1 MARTKAVDYEQKREA
16 ILRSAAKLF
25 ADVGYDRSSMNQLAE
40 ACGVSKALLYH
51 YYPGK
56 DALLFDVIGAHLKAL
71 CKTVEEADRTDAAPE
86 ARLHGL
92 VAALLQA
99 YREADHEHK
108 VQINEMKHLPAIEQD
123 ALKDLERRLVG
134 CFAEAVRGL
143 NPDMD
148 PRHLKPVTMSL
159 FGMLNWHYMWFRPG
173 GGISREE
180 YADLA
185 SKLIVDG
192 VRGLTSS

>member
-1 MARTKAVDYEQKREA
+1 MARTKAVDYEEKRQA

-25 ADVGYDRSSMNQLAE
+25 ADVGYDRSSMSQLAE
-40 ACGVSKALLYH
+40 VCGVSKALLYH
-51 YYPGK
+51 YYHGK
-56 DALLFDVIGAHLKAL
+56 NALLFDVIGAHLKAL
-71 CKTVEEADRTDAAPE
+71 CKTVEQADRPEDAPE
-86 ARLHGL
+86 ERLRRL
-92 VAALLQA
+92 IAALLDA
-99 YREADHEHK
+99 YRAADHEHK

-134 CFAEAVRGL
+134 CFADAVRGL
-143 NPDMD
+143 NPDME

-173 GGISREE
+173 GGISRED

-185 SKLIVDG
+185 SRLIVGG
-192 VRGLTSS
+192 VRGLTPS

>member
-1 MARTKAVDYEQKREA
+1 MARTKAGDYEQKREA

-71 CKTVEEADRTDAAPE
+71 CKTVEDADRPDAAPE
-86 ARLHGL
+86 ERLRRL
-92 VAALLQA
+92 IAALLEA

-108 VQINEMKHLPAIEQD
+108 VQINEMKYLPAIEQD
-123 ALKDLERRLVG
+123 ALKDLERRLVA
-134 CFAEAVRGL
+134 CFTEAVHGV
-143 NPDMD
+143 NPQMD
-148 PRHLKPVTMSL
+148 KRHLKPVTMSL
-159 FGMLNWHYMWFRPG
+159 FGMLNWHYMWFRPDG
-173 GGISREE
+173 GVSREE
-180 YADLA
+180 YAELA
-185 SKLIVDG
+185 SRLIVDG
-192 VRGLTSS
+192 VRGLTPS